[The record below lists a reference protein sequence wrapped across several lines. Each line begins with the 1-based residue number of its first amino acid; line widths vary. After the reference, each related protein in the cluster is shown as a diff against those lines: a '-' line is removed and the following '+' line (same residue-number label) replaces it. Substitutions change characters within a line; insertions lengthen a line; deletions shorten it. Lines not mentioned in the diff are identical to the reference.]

1 MQDGLDLIDALA
13 RHPAT
18 ATRLA
23 TRLYQFFVNDV
34 DAPDAGRFVSWPKP
48 IRATNGSI
56 RAVLQRLFLSER
68 FLSGS
73 NCVPALRMAGR
84 VRRAIDQGSRVARVV
99 RGLGHQP
106 RCRTW
111 GSSCTSRQT

>member
-34 DAPDAGRFVSWPKP
+34 DAPDAGADS
-48 IRATNGSI
+48 
-56 RAVLQRLFLSER
+56 
-68 FLSGS
+68 
-73 NCVPALRMAGR
+73 
-84 VRRAIDQGSRVARVV
+84 
-99 RGLGHQP
+99 
-106 RCRTW
+106 
-111 GSSCTSRQT
+111 